1 MQLPTLE
8 EIQTTGIVFNF
19 NKPLTWTS
27 FDAVNKVRHAL
38 KKYYDHKKLKVGH
51 AGTLDPLADG
61 VLIICAGK
69 ATKNIDAIQAQT
81 KEYIAEITL
90 GATTPS
96 FDLETEINA
105 TFDTSALSQTQI
117 EAALESFLGEQQ
129 QIPPI
134 FSAKKIDGKAAYTL
148 ARAGKEVEMRPNSI
162 TIYQIELLSCN
173 LPVISVRIGCSKG
186 TYIRSIAH
194 DLGQKLNNGAHLSK
208 LTRTAVGNYEIS
220 NALNLEEFANT
231 IYQSI
236 RNRNE
241 QKN

>member
-8 EIQTTGIVFNF
+8 ELQSKGIVFNF

-38 KKYYDHKKLKVGH
+38 KKFYDHKKLKVGH

-69 ATKNIDAIQAQT
+69 ATKSIDSIQAQT
-81 KEYIAEITL
+81 KEYVAEITL

-96 FDLETEINA
+96 YDLETEINT
-105 TFDTSALSQTQI
+105 TFNIDAINQTQVE
-117 EAALESFLGEQQ
+117 EALHSFLGEQQ
-129 QIPPI
+129 QIPPV

-148 ARAGKEVEMRPNSI
+148 ARAGKEVEMRPNTI
-162 TIYQIELLSCN
+162 TIYEIELLSYS
-173 LPVISVRIGCSKG
+173 LPTLSVRIKCSKG

-194 DLGQKLNNGAHLSK
+194 DLGQKLSNGAHLSK
-208 LTRTAVGNYEIS
+208 LTRTAVGSYEIS
-220 NALNLEEFANT
+220 DSLNLEEFANS
-231 IYQSI
+231 IYEQVRS
-236 RNRNE
+236 RNSSN
-241 QKN
+241 